1 MTQALNQGYKG
12 LAWIASF
19 AFFMQTLDV
28 TILNTALPMIAHD
41 LQESPLNMQLT
52 VISYALTVALFM
64 PLSGWLADRYG
75 TLTIFRYA
83 VLLFVVGSICC
94 ALSSSLNILILSRI
108 LQGVGGAI
116 MMPVARLTLIKAI
129 PKTELL
135 PAWNLMAMAGL
146 TGPILGPLLGGWLV
160 TYASWHWIFLINIPV
175 GLLGIFF
182 ARFHMPNLTGVRTS
196 FDRIGFVLFSGGI
209 VLATLGL
216 DFIGEMKRDRH
227 LAIFL
232 IIMGILLIGSY
243 VFYAKG
249 KRNVLFPLSVFL
261 NRTFSLSMIG
271 NLLIRLSSAGVPFLL
286 PLMLQLGLGYPP
298 DQAGML
304 MVPLAISSII
314 MKPIV
319 TRLLNKFGYK
329 RTLVHVSILLF
340 FAILG
345 LGFIGYQQNLIFC
358 IVIIMFYGACISMI
372 FSSVNTLMVSELKDS
387 QVSTGTTLLSIVQ
400 QIGISLGIAVASVV
414 LNLYHHHRA
423 QSELMHSFS
432 NTFFTLSIFGVLSV
446 VTFLYLRPNVGESLR
461 NKRKAKE

>member
-1 MTQALNQGYKG
+1 MAVALSKEHRG

-41 LQESPLNMQLT
+41 LHESPLNMQLT

-64 PLSGWLADRYG
+64 PLSGWLADRHG

-83 VLLFVVGSICC
+83 VLLFVLGSVFC
-94 ALSSSLNILILSRI
+94 AMSGSLDILILSRI
-108 LQGVGGAI
+108 VQGIGGAI
-116 MMPVARLTLIKAI
+116 MMPVARLTLIKAV

-182 ARFHMPNLTGVRTS
+182 ARFYMPNLTGARSS

-216 DFIGEMKRDRH
+216 DFVGEANRERD
-227 LAIFL
+227 LSVIF
-232 IIMGILLIGSY
+232 ILIGALSLVGY
-243 VFYAKG
+243 VFYARG
-249 KRNVLFPLSVFL
+249 KRSVLFPLSVFF
-261 NRTFSLSMIG
+261 NRTFTLSMIG
-271 NLLIRLSSAGVPFLL
+271 NVLIRLSASGVPFLL
-286 PLMLQLGLGYPP
+286 PLMLQIGLGYPA

-314 MKPIV
+314 MKPII
-319 TRLLNKFGYK
+319 TRILTKFGYK
-329 RTLVHVSILLF
+329 RTLISASILLT
-340 FAILG
+340 FAVIG
-345 LGFIGYQQNLIFC
+345 LGFIGYSQNLIFS
-358 IVIIMFYGACISMI
+358 ILIIMFYGACISMI
-372 FSSVNTLMVSELKDS
+372 FSSVNTLMVSELKDD
-387 QVSTGTTLLSIVQ
+387 QVSAGTTLLSIVQ

-414 LNLYHHHRA
+414 LNLYHHRA
-423 QSELMHSFS
+423 GQQELLHSFS
-432 NTFFTLSIFGVLSV
+432 NTFFTLSVFGVLSML
-446 VTFLYLRPNVGESLR
+446 TFLLFRSNVGESMHHKS
-461 NKRKAKE
+461 NTTE